1 MEETTTYRPLSFILS
16 DDGKKLLARFL
27 PRNGALSL
35 GLADVRKLLA
45 EDGWDGY
52 FLYEPFLAEVVRKCQ
67 GGQAFEQVVGEA
79 RDAEFSIQLDSSK
92 MAAYLTI
99 TPPMGGRPVDRVLV
113 YRKVEELGIVAGLDF
128 EAIDQAIAAGKCD
141 GVLIASGRQ
150 PVHGEDGRLESLL
163 PELKERRPRLD
174 SLGLADYRDLGE
186 IFVVKSGEPLMRR
199 VPPTDGEAGETVLGQ
214 VIPAIP
220 GKGAMFA
227 ANLSGVD
234 FDPVDP
240 NVLAAAI
247 TGQPVQVKNGVI
259 VEPTYVTTGVD
270 LSTGNIVFEGTVKVQ
285 GDVQAGMLI
294 QATGDIHIEGTVE
307 AATLSAGG
315 QIVIKG
321 GVIGRVEGN
330 KEKTGE
336 SEVSHI
342 RCDGSFSARFVQ
354 NAQIE
359 AGDSIYIEEVVMQSD
374 LVAANQIVVGKQ
386 GTSKGHIIGGTAMA
400 TLLVRTRVLGSPSHI
415 RTVVGAGINPRQHE
429 QLKQL
434 AREREEWEKKR
445 DDVEKLIA
453 FAAASPGKI
462 PPASL
467 EKANYTRQT
476 ALARIERLR
485 EEHELI
491 SHQVRLAQDA
501 RIIVEKTL
509 CGGVEVQFGGR
520 IFQAAED
527 REGGMFC
534 LRDGELEYD
543 DLPREMRLRRGAAY

>member
-1 MEETTTYRPLSFILS
+1 
-16 DDGKKLLARFL
+16 
-27 PRNGALSL
+27 
-35 GLADVRKLLA
+35 
-45 EDGWDGY
+45 
-52 FLYEPFLAEVVRKCQ
+52 
-67 GGQAFEQVVGEA
+67 
-79 RDAEFSIQLDSSK
+79 
-92 MAAYLTI
+92 
-99 TPPMGGRPVDRVLV
+99 
-113 YRKVEELGIVAGLDF
+113 
-128 EAIDQAIAAGKCD
+128 
-141 GVLIASGRQ
+141 
-150 PVHGEDGRLESLL
+150 
-163 PELKERRPRLD
+163 
-174 SLGLADYRDLGE
+174 
-186 IFVVKSGEPLMRR
+186 
-199 VPPTDGEAGETVLGQ
+199 
-214 VIPAIP
+214 
-220 GKGAMFA
+220 
-227 ANLSGVD
+227 
-234 FDPVDP
+234 
-240 NVLAAAI
+240 
-247 TGQPVQVKNGVI
+247 
-259 VEPTYVTTGVD
+259 
-270 LSTGNIVFEGTVKVQ
+270 
-285 GDVQAGMLI
+285 
-294 QATGDIHIEGTVE
+294 
-307 AATLSAGG
+307 
-315 QIVIKG
+315 
-321 GVIGRVEGN
+321 
-330 KEKTGE
+330 
-336 SEVSHI
+336 
-342 RCDGSFSARFVQ
+342 
-354 NAQIE
+354 
-359 AGDSIYIEEVVMQSD
+359 MQSD